1 MMADDEMVS
10 GVAARA
16 ALRRRVYPEV
26 AAGGFTRV
34 DGTVEFY
41 TRVNA
46 LLRPD
51 MVVVDYGAGRGRFM
65 EDESAPLR
73 RDLCRLQGKVTR
85 VVGLDLDDAVLSNP
99 VLDEAH
105 VIDLAVPLPLASN
118 SVDLVLSDYTFEHVD
133 DPATVSGELTR
144 ILKSGGWICARTPN
158 RFGYIGV
165 GTNIVPNDLHTRVLR
180 RLQPGRKVVDVFPT
194 RYRLNTKRA
203 LRRHFDPTVYEHI
216 VYTVT
221 TEPTYF
227 GNSPTAWRVMA
238 AVNSHTPQLLGAML
252 MIFLRKK

>member
-1 MMADDEMVS
+1 MIADDETVS

-16 ALRRRVYPEV
+16 ALRRRVHPEV

-105 VIDLAVPLPLASN
+105 VIDLAAPLPLASN

-133 DPATVSGELTR
+133 DPATVSRELTR

-165 GTNIVPNDLHTRVLR
+165 GTNIVPNDLPHQGTAASAAGPQGR
-180 RLQPGRKVVDVFPT
+180 RRISHSLPAQHEAGT
-194 RYRLNTKRA
+194 AAA
-203 LRRHFDPTVYEHI
+203 LRPDGV
-216 VYTVT
+216 
-221 TEPTYF
+221 
-227 GNSPTAWRVMA
+227 
-238 AVNSHTPQLLGAML
+238 
-252 MIFLRKK
+252 